1 MKNNI
6 ILIGMPG
13 VGKSSVGVVLAKALG
28 YGFID
33 SDLVIQKAEGRL
45 LKDII
50 AREGHDGFLRI
61 ENRINAGITA
71 ERSVIATG
79 GSAVYGREALEHLTG
94 IGIVV
99 YLRASYETVSARL
112 SNLEGRGVAMREGQ
126 SLLDLYNE
134 RIPLYERWGEIAV
147 GMDGLSIEQAV
158 REIAVRLADFWP
170 EGSHNATN

>member
-79 GSAVYGREALEHLTG
+79 GSAVYGEAAMNGLKENGRVYYLSLPTEEIEKRLVNIKTRG
-94 IGIVV
+94 I
-99 YLRASYETVSARL
+99 
-112 SNLEGRGVAMREGQ
+112 AMRRGERIE
-126 SLLDLYNE
+126 DVFNE
-134 RIPLYERWGEIAV
+134 RRALYERYADVTVECA
-147 GMDGLSIEQAV
+147 GMSAEDAV
-158 REIAVRLADFWP
+158 REITEDFLRQ
-170 EGSHNATN
+170 GGK